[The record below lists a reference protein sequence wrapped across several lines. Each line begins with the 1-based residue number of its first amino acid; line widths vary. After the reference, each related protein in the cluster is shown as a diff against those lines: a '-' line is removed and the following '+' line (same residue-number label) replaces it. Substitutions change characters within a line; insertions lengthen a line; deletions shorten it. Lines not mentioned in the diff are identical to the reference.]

1 MNTVLSSASAI
12 ASKVS
17 TSAHTTL
24 SKIFG
29 KSSSKGTIKKKTKA
43 KATSVILLPSGSKT
57 VPRGRKREQ
66 LRDSGHVQ
74 SCYISIEDDCDTLSE
89 KIVSMFPSLKIAGFK
104 IMNATKSGDLFEA
117 QLPQLN
123 GEFIMELT
131 GNGPLFI
138 IPRAAVVAPIV
149 SPQVK
154 TESENEITGISRH
167 GMH

>member
-1 MNTVLSSASAI
+1 MIVT
-12 ASKVS
+12 
-17 TSAHTTL
+17 HYQ
-24 SKIFG
+24 
-29 KSSSKGTIKKKTKA
+29 
-43 KATSVILLPSGSKT
+43 
-57 VPRGRKREQ
+57 RK
-66 LRDSGHVQ
+66 LF
-74 SCYISIEDDCDTLSE
+74 L
-89 KIVSMFPSLKIAGFK
+89 FPSLKIAGFK
-104 IMNATKSGDLFEA
+104 IIKSGDLFEA

-138 IPRAAVVAPIV
+138 IPRAAVAAPIV